1 MKDYQEND
9 GELFEES
16 NDSGDSIEILDFNDP
31 SDDAE
36 DNYHE
41 EDTEIHTDNAI
52 GKVTSGKKKDK
63 HKEEESNS
71 LLQEIMSWII
81 PLLTAVLVALILKN
95 YVIINANVPT
105 GSMLNTIHEGDDLF
119 GFRLAYTF
127 SDPQRGDIVI
137 FKNPDNPSEKFIK
150 RVIGLPGETVV
161 IQDSKIYINGSSEPL
176 EEAYLPEEWVICNG
190 PFEFH
195 IPNDSYLMLGDNR
208 NNSKDARYWTNTY
221 VTRDAIIGKAIV
233 IYYPFK
239 NFTLLTD
246 ESYKEE

>member
-1 MKDYQEND
+1 MKKYQEED
-9 GELFEES
+9 DELFEES
-16 NDSGDSIEILDFNDP
+16 KDSGDSIEILDFNEP
-31 SDDAE
+31 SDIADDPGNTE
-36 DNYHE
+36 DPDNA
-41 EDTEIHTDNAI
+41 EDTEIHADNAPW
-52 GKVTSGKKKDK
+52 KNTSGKKEKS
-63 HKEEESNS
+63 KEEEGNS

-81 PLLTAVLVALILKN
+81 PLLVAVLVALILKN

-127 SDPQRGDIVI
+127 SDPERGDIVI

-176 EEAYLPEEWVICNG
+176 EETYLPEEWVICNG
-190 PFEFH
+190 PYEFH

-221 VTRDAIIGKAIV
+221 VTKDAIIGKAIV

-239 NFTLLTD
+239 NFTLLN
-246 ESYKEE
+246 